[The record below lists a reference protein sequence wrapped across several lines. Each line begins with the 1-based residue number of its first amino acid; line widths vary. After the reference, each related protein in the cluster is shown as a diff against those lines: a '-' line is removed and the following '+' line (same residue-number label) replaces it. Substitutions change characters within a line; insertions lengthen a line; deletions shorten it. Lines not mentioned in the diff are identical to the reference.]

1 MEESLERYI
10 EAHQE
15 FYEQALSEVKVGK
28 KESHWMWFIFPQITG
43 LGASEISKYFEIKS
57 LEEASKYLQDEL
69 LGNHI
74 REISKELLSLDYTDA
89 TLIFGYVDSLKL
101 KSSMTLFSYISNE
114 PIFNEVLDKYF
125 EGEKDELTI
134 AICESLKKFKLEKN
148 YK

>member
-1 MEESLERYI
+1 MEENLERYK

-15 FYEQALSEVKVGK
+15 FYEQALSEVKAGK

-57 LEEASKYLQDEL
+57 LEEATKYLQDEL
-69 LGNHI
+69 LGSHI

-114 PIFNEVLDKYF
+114 PIFSEVLDKYF
-125 EGEKDELTI
+125 EGEKDEVTI
-134 AICESLKKFKLEKN
+134 AICDGLKRVVLSKN
-148 YK
+148 

>member
-1 MEESLERYI
+1 MEENLERYK

-43 LGASEISKYFEIKS
+43 LGVSEISKYFEIKS
-57 LEEASKYLQDEL
+57 LEEASQYLQDEL
-69 LGNHI
+69 LGSHI

-101 KSSMTLFSYISNE
+101 KSSMTLFSYISND
-114 PIFNEVLDKYF
+114 PIFSEVLEKYF
-125 EGEKDELTI
+125 NGEVDEKTI
-134 AICESLKKFKLEKN
+134 NICENLKSVKLSK
-148 YK
+148 K